1 MMRRWTFLAACAAAL
16 GLLAAL
22 GIPVSA
28 LAQSVQNDCLTA
40 SPPGCY
46 TPQQFRT
53 AYDIQPLLDRGIDG
67 RGETVTVIVFAAD
80 PATPPPV
87 VTDIRQD
94 LATFDGLFRLP
105 PAHISVVT
113 TLARASSPWDATLEE
128 IIDTEIV
135 HAVAPGAAL
144 RVVLMP
150 NPPQSTPAST
160 AAGMLAALPL
170 AIRDTD
176 VVSFSGALGEH
187 FFSPA
192 QVAQMRGILRQAAD
206 RHVTVVAASGD
217 SGAVSDVYG
226 FGTTPV
232 KEVSLPASDP
242 YVLGVGGTTLTAS
255 PQTGSYIG
263 ETAWNQ
269 IEPGGANFASGG
281 GFSGTFARPAYQDGV
296 PGTEATRGVPDVA
309 GDASTGMA
317 LAREAGGGSYELGS
331 AGGTSAATP
340 LWGGLVA
347 DADQLAGHDLGF
359 INPALYQIARSPE
372 YRRAF
377 HDITTG
383 NNTVLINGTTYTGY
397 QAGPGWDPVTGLGSP
412 NAAVLVPNLSG
423 KPINIRIGRKTP
435 TPIRVGA
442 GLEPLPCGQA
452 AQHDQRCRR
461 RPCARRGRG
470 RCLWG
475 SKTGIVS

>member
-1 MMRRWTFLAACAAAL
+1 VIRRHWIFLAACAAAL
-16 GLLAAL
+16 GLLAAP
-22 GIPVSA
+22 GAPVSA
-28 LAQSVQNDCLTA
+28 LTQSAQNDCLIA

-53 AYDIQPLLDRGIDG
+53 AYGVQPLLDRGIDG

-80 PATPPPV
+80 PATSSPV

-94 LATFDGLFRLP
+94 LATFDDLFHLP
-105 PAHISVVT
+105 AAHISVVT
-113 TLARASSPWDATLEE
+113 TLAGAGSPWDATLEE
-128 IIDTEIV
+128 VIDTEIV

-150 NPPQSTPAST
+150 NPSQDTPAST

-192 QVAQMRGILRQAAD
+192 QVAQMRGILQQAAA

-226 FGTTPV
+226 FGTAPV

-242 YVLGVGGTTLTAS
+242 LVLGVGGTTLTAG
-255 PQTGSYIG
+255 PHTGSYIG

-269 IEPGGANFASGG
+269 IVPGGGNFASGG
-281 GFSGTFARPAYQDGV
+281 GYSGIFARPVYQDGV
-296 PGTEATRGVPDVA
+296 HGIGATRGVPDVA
-309 GDASTGMA
+309 GDAGTGMV
-317 LAREAGGGSYELGS
+317 LAREAGGGSYELVS

-347 DADQLAGHDLGF
+347 DADQLAGYDLGF
-359 INPALYQIARSPE
+359 VNPALYQIARSPL
-372 YRRAF
+372 YRQAF
-377 HDITTG
+377 HDVTTG
-383 NNTVLINGTTYTGY
+383 NSTVVMNGATYTGY
-397 QAGPGWDPVTGLGSP
+397 QAGSGWDPVTGLGSP
-412 NAAVLVPNLSG
+412 DAAVLVPILSR
-423 KPINIRIGRKTP
+423 KPSRGATP
-435 TPIRVGA
+435 ASRP
-442 GLEPLPCGQA
+442 A
-452 AQHDQRCRR
+452 ATR
-461 RPCARRGRG
+461 A
-470 RCLWG
+470 
-475 SKTGIVS
+475 

>member
-1 MMRRWTFLAACAAAL
+1 MVRRRWSLLAVCAAAL
-16 GLLAAL
+16 GLLAA
-22 GIPVSA
+22 GAPVTA
-28 LAQSVQNDCLTA
+28 LAGPGGNDCLAA
-40 SPPGCY
+40 SPASCY

-67 RGETVTVIVFAAD
+67 RGKTVTVIVYAAG
-80 PATPPPV
+80 PAISPPQ

-105 PAHISVVT
+105 AAHISVVT
-113 TLARASSPWDATLEE
+113 TLAGASSPWAASLEE
-128 IIDTEIV
+128 VIDTEIV

-150 NPPQSTPAST
+150 SSPQDTPAN
-160 AAGMLAALPL
+160 AAAAMLAALPL

-192 QVAQMRGILRQAAD
+192 QVAQMRRILQQAAA

-217 SGAVSDVYG
+217 SGAASDTFH

-242 YVLGVGGTTLTAS
+242 LVLGAGGTTLTAG
-255 PQTGSYIG
+255 PLTGSYIG

-269 IEPGGANFASGG
+269 VVRGGGIAASGG
-281 GFSGTFARPAYQDGV
+281 GFSGIFARPAYQDGL
-296 PGTEATRGVPDVA
+296 PGIEAARGVPDVA

-317 LAREAGGGSYELGS
+317 LAREAGGGSYQLVSG
-331 AGGTSAATP
+331 GGTSAATP

-359 INPALYQIARSPE
+359 VNPALYRIARSPS
-372 YRRAF
+372 YGQAF
-377 HDITTG
+377 HDVTTG
-383 NNTVLINGTTYTGY
+383 NNTVVINGTTYTGY

-412 NAAVLVPNLSG
+412 DAAVLVPILSHR
-423 KPINIRIGRKTP
+423 PISP
-435 TPIRVGA
+435 A
-442 GLEPLPCGQA
+442 
-452 AQHDQRCRR
+452 
-461 RPCARRGRG
+461 RP
-470 RCLWG
+470 
-475 SKTGIVS
+475 